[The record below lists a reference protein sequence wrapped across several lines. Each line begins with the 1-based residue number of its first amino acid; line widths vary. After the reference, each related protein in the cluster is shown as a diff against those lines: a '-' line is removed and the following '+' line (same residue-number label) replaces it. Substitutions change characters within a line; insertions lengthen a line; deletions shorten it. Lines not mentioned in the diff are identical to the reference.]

1 MTQIVIKSVS
11 VETVTK
17 GRNNWQK
24 AAVEYTQDGKPRNQ
38 NLVSFKN
45 PAVFAAVK
53 DLVDGDVVDVTLTKE
68 GDFWQWAAVKKIDSP
83 PSAPASGRAPAASGG
98 KVVGSNY
105 ETKEERAARQVLIVK
120 QSSLAQALAY
130 MSATDKEGTFGVN
143 HVLDIAQQFSDWVF
157 DKGDLFDEPNDILE
171 D

>member
-1 MTQIVIKSVS
+1 MTQIVVKSVS

-53 DLVDGDVVDVTLTKE
+53 DLVEGDVVDVTLTKE
-68 GDFWQWAAVKKIDSP
+68 GDFWQWAAVKKLDA
-83 PSAPASGRAPAASGG
+83 SAAPPASGRAPAASGG

-105 ETKEERAARQVLIVK
+105 ETAAERAARQVLIVR
-120 QSSLAQALAY
+120 QSCLAQAVAFH
-130 MSATDKEGTFGVN
+130 AKEVMESDNILRT
-143 HVLDIAQQFSDWVF
+143 AQIFVDWVF
-157 DKGDLFDEPNDILE
+157 DKGDLFDEPNDISSE
-171 D
+171 